1 MKATLFATLM
11 LMAVAVGAQ
20 QVNPGGGV
28 YSMSDVPGLT
38 NALGETITNAYKG
51 ADTGTLSGE
60 VEKIGREVE
69 VRFPTLPD
77 FPELVTNFVYGSVT
91 IDPSGLTEINFSH
104 TFSNVPFVT
113 LMPYGTN
120 IGQLLMPVIVEVTPS
135 GAQFIVVSS
144 GAVVTNAYE
153 VLWQANSGVGLSWV
167 GDSLADLGGRTNM
180 YLNNGAQAMNAFYFP
195 VNHGA
200 GRWLAGDAS
209 GYGFWQDR
217 TIANLTDGGDV
228 FKRDGTILPT
238 ANWNMNG
245 KRILNMT
252 RLQVTDGAAA
262 GRYLGCDSSGIGYWM
277 ALPSWSPAA
286 SALNM
291 NGYAISGVGAFT
303 AAGASTLNTL
313 TVNGAVDLKAATTMR
328 GAITL
333 ETASSVNAKGTVS
346 LTTSGGSAGAPKLRC
361 EGYARFNGVLD
372 ARGEAFMYNGLAAFG
387 NISSAPGVS
396 FWASGGHSVCD
407 RDIICG
413 DYDWVMTYYP
423 SFVSPWGNII
433 AQRGFYGATLVISG
447 SKTFRIDHPKD
458 ENKFLFHASAESPLP
473 ELIYRGKTK
482 LVAGKAR
489 VNLNEYYGLI
499 PATLDDM
506 LKDLSVNVY
515 NNASWTRVR
524 CGSVISS
531 VEFEI
536 EAEKTDCEDTVEWVA
551 IATRCDKGV
560 ADYKIEVEK

>member
-11 LMAVAVGAQ
+11 LMAAVAGAQ
-20 QVNPGGGV
+20 SVNPGGGV

-51 ADTGTLSGE
+51 TDTGTLFGE
-60 VEKIGREVE
+60 IEKMGREVE

-77 FPELVTNFVYGSVT
+77 FPDLVTNFVYGSVT
-91 IDPSGLTEINFSH
+91 IDPSGLTDIDFSH

-144 GAVVTNAYE
+144 GAVITNAYE

-180 YLNNGAQAMNAFYFP
+180 YLNNGAQAMNVFYFP
-195 VNHGA
+195 VGHGA
-200 GRWLAGDAS
+200 GRWLASDAS
-209 GYGFWQDR
+209 GYGYWQDR
-217 TIANLTDGGDV
+217 TIANLTDGASV
-228 FKRDGTILPT
+228 FKIDGTVLPT

-245 KRILNMT
+245 KRLLNMT
-252 RLQVTDGAAA
+252 RIQVTDGAAA
-262 GRYLGCDSSGIGYWM
+262 GKFLGCDATGLGSWM
-277 ALPSWSPAA
+277 SLPGWSPAGSALDMNGFGIAAAGSLQVVGA
-286 SALNM
+286 SA
-291 NGYAISGVGAFT
+291 
-303 AAGASTLNTL
+303 LNTL
-313 TVNGAVDLKAATTMR
+313 TVVGATDLKAAVTMR
-328 GAITL
+328 GAVTL
-333 ETASSVNAKGTVS
+333 PVGSSINAQGTVWS
-346 LTTSGGSAGAPKLRC
+346 SKTGGSYGAPSFRAD
-361 EGYARFNGVLD
+361 GYARFEGTVD
-372 ARGEAFMYNGLAAFG
+372 FREAVYARKGLAAYG
-387 NISSAPGVS
+387 THPDYPDIS

-407 RDIICG
+407 NDILCG
-413 DYDWVMTYYP
+413 DYAWLLSTTAAI
-423 SFVSPWGNII
+423 SAPWGNII

-458 ENKFLFHASAESPLP
+458 ENKFLFHASTESPLP

>member
-1 MKATLFATLM
+1 MRICVIAIFFFVVQFLS
-11 LMAVAVGAQ
+11 AQ

-38 NALGETITNAYKG
+38 DAIDKTITNAYKG
-51 ADTGTLSGE
+51 ADTGTLEGE
-60 VEKIGREVE
+60 VNKVGRQVE
-69 VRFPTLPD
+69 VRFPTLPNY
-77 FPELVTNFVYGSVT
+77 PELKTNIIYGTVN
-91 IDPSGLTEINFSH
+91 IDPSGLTEIDFFH
-104 TFSNVPFVT
+104 TFSNNPFVS
-113 LMPYGTN
+113 LMPFGTN
-120 IGQLLMPVIVEVTPS
+120 ISELLTPVVVDVTPS
-135 GAQFIVVSS
+135 GASFVVISS
-144 GAVVTNAYE
+144 GEIVTNAYR
-153 VLWQANSGVGLSWV
+153 VDWQAISGAGLSWI
-167 GDSLADLGGRTNM
+167 GDTLGDLGGRTNI

-277 ALPSWSPAA
+277 ALPSWSPAG

-433 AQRGFYGATLVISG
+433 AQRGFYGSTLVITG

-458 ENKFLFHASAESPLP
+458 EKKYLFHASIESPKV

-482 LVAGKAR
+482 LTAGRAK
-489 VNLNEYYGLI
+489 VNLNEHYGLI
-499 PATLDDM
+499 PDTLNDM
-506 LKDLSVNVY
+506 LKDLSVCVY

-524 CGSVISS
+524 CAAVLSS

-536 EAEKTDCEDTVEWVA
+536 EAENTICEDEVEWMAV
-551 IATRCDKGV
+551 ATRCDKGV
-560 ADYKIEVEK
+560 EDYKIEVDK